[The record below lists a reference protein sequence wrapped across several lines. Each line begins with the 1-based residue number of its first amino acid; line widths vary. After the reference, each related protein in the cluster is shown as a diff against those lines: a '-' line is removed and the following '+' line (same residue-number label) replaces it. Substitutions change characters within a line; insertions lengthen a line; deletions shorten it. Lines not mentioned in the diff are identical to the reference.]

1 MQNLA
6 EVYFSS
12 DLVEKKTAGLKRV
25 LHIIAIASAFTSYLF
40 TRTVALACVN
50 FIINKL
56 YYTQFG
62 CTMVSL
68 HVHKYALGP
77 GFRLEKSNPE
87 RSY

>member
-12 DLVEKKTAGLKRV
+12 DLVEKKKTAGLKRV
-25 LHIIAIASAFTSYLF
+25 LHIIASAFTSYLF